1 MLIRLIT
8 NYIFFRLRLSRFFYF
23 YHKTHEGWLDT
34 LSSTS
39 STLASP
45 TSPTVHI
52 HTSAAFNRYWWAHAK
67 VQNFFCYLATHYK
80 IMLFKFVVTPL
91 GESEVKRFSATNPNH
106 AFLEGCT
113 YCSCAIC
120 FCWSQRLPVLQFP
133 LLALRPCWMQK
144 Q

>member
-67 VQNFFCYLATHYK
+67 VQNFFCYLAGHPQLGLDL
-80 IMLFKFVVTPL
+80 MLQAGNYPDVRIAVHEALVCLVLDKCGAEEHDVVKL
-91 GESEVKRFSATNPNH
+91 ASEGAPQLV
-106 AFLEGCT
+106 
-113 YCSCAIC
+113 
-120 FCWSQRLPVLQFP
+120 
-133 LLALRPCWMQK
+133 
-144 Q
+144 